1 MISEYPSSVKLIQL
15 CTGATNGHTHG
26 RKNLINYDFKLE
38 LPPPFMPPTKKRRL
52 YRKKQEKLQTQFKPC
67 TTFFRQDGG

>member
-38 LPPPFMPPTKKRRL
+38 LPPPFMPPAKK
-52 YRKKQEKLQTQFKPC
+52 KTVV
-67 TTFFRQDGG
+67 